1 MLSTHV
7 MQEVEN
13 TCQRVLVI
21 SRGKLVANSPVQS
34 LLQQA
39 LELRSVHLEVVGNGV
54 ESGLAKIEGISEVQS
69 EGIRDGRK
77 RYRLSVTAES
87 DPRPEI
93 FRMAKSS
100 DWVLWELHE
109 ERPRLE
115 DVFHGLTAESASAGD
130 GS

>member
-1 MLSTHV
+1 M
-7 MQEVEN
+7 
-13 TCQRVLVI
+13 
-21 SRGKLVANSPVQS
+21 VANSPVQD

-39 LELRSVHLEVVGNGV
+39 LELRRVYLEVEGNGI
-54 ESGLAKIEGISEVQS
+54 ESGLAQIAGITEILS
-69 EGIRDGRK
+69 EGIEDGRK
-77 RYRLSVTAES
+77 RYRLSVTADT

-93 FRMAKSS
+93 FQMAKAN

-115 DVFHGLTAESASAGD
+115 DVFHDLTAESVATGD